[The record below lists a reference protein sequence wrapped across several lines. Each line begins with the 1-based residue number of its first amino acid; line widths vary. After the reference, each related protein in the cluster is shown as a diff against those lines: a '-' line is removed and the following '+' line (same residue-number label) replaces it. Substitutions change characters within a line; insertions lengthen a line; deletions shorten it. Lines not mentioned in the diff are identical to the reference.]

1 MARGDTQP
9 PEATWHGD
17 RQDLGAAEGGLLEQ
31 KQSGRPLH
39 ETVLAN
45 IITQTVIPA
54 LWSQHGGLFNRAQGD
69 LHPTE
74 ENIRKLSALILG
86 PDNADAM
93 EYIYSLRDQGISLD
107 DLHLELVEPTARRLG
122 ELWDVDQVDFVAVT
136 VGISRLQRIVHHFAD
151 LGGVGPYDDRRRAL
165 VMVAPGENH
174 RLGNQIVQ
182 KFLKAAG
189 WSVFTLDGSDHEKL
203 TDFVTREWL
212 AVVAI
217 SISGHSQTINL
228 AKMIKSIR
236 GHSLNPHIGVMIGGP
251 MVSLRPELV
260 DELGA
265 DGTAANA
272 ASAVVLAKK
281 LLAEGLIARAGSD
294 LNESIGIPKSG
305 AV

>member
-1 MARGDTQP
+1 MLARGDSQP
-9 PEATWHGD
+9 AEATWLVE
-17 RQDLGAAEGGLLEQ
+17 RQDLGAADGGLLEQ
-31 KQSGRPLH
+31 KKSGRPLH
-39 ETVLAN
+39 ETVLADV
-45 IITQTVIPA
+45 ITRTVIPA
-54 LWSQHGGLFNRAQGD
+54 LWSQHNGLFNRAEEV

-74 ENIRKLSALILG
+74 ENKRKLSALILG

-122 ELWDVDQVDFVAVT
+122 ELWDVDEIDFVSVT
-136 VGISRLQRIVHHFAD
+136 VGVSRLQRIVHHFAD

-189 WSVFTLDGSDHEKL
+189 WSVFTLDESDHARL
-203 TDFVTREWL
+203 TDLVTREWL

-217 SISGHSQTINL
+217 SISGHSQTTTL

-236 GHSLNPHIGVMIGGP
+236 EHSLNPHIGVMIGGP
-251 MVSLRPELV
+251 MVTLRPELV

-281 LLAEGLIARAGSD
+281 LLAEGLISEHE
-294 LNESIGIPKSG
+294 NKS
-305 AV
+305 ADQV

>member
-1 MARGDTQP
+1 VEEVLARGDSQP
-9 PEATWHGD
+9 PEDARLGE
-17 RQDLGAAEGGLLEQ
+17 RPDLGAGEGGRLEQ
-31 KQSGRPLH
+31 IKSDRFLH
-39 ETVLAN
+39 EAALAN
-45 IITQTVIPA
+45 VITQTVIPA
-54 LWSQHGGLFNRAQGD
+54 LWSQHSGLFKRAEEG

-122 ELWDVDQVDFVAVT
+122 ELWVVDQIDFVAVT

-189 WSVFTLDGSDHEKL
+189 WAVFTLDGSDHVKL
-203 TDFVTREWL
+203 IDFVTREWL

-217 SISGHSQTINL
+217 SISGHSQTTTL
-228 AKMIKSIR
+228 AKMIKSVR
-236 GHSLNPHIGVMIGGP
+236 DHSLNPHIGVMIGGP
-251 MVSLRPELV
+251 MVTLRPELV

-281 LLAEGLIARAGSD
+281 LLAEGLIAEHE
-294 LNESIGIPKSG
+294 NKSKDQD
-305 AV
+305 